1 MLIAWA
7 STFETKPEGILR
19 KQKHAPEIIF
29 HAYRFDHSRPLLKEI
44 KALNN

>member
-7 STFETKPEGILR
+7 STFETKPQGILR